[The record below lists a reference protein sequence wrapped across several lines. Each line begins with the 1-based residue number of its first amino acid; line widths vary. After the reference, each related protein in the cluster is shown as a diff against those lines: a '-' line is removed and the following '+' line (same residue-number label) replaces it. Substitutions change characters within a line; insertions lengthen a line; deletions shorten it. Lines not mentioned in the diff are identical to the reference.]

1 MKSKKTKSSFINIGF
16 SSIVM
21 VFIMICLVTF
31 ATLSVLTAHSDY
43 RLSQKMAQKTTDY
56 YEADATARDMAAFI
70 DKELFHIYSDS
81 STSDHYYQLVLDT
94 DFSYGA
100 PASVT
105 DITVTVTNEIVTISY
120 TVPVSEVQCL
130 HVSLKI
136 NYPKAGSECF
146 STIAQWQTV
155 TVNEPDESDEFLN
168 LYTGE
173 E

>member
-1 MKSKKTKSSFINIGF
+1 MKQQKASFINIGF

-43 RLSQKMAQKTTDY
+43 RLSQKVADKTTAY
-56 YEADATARDMAAFI
+56 YVADAVAREAMAAI
-70 DKELFHIYSDS
+70 DEKLYTIYCLASTADEYYDSIESLELLKELPSGVS
-81 STSDHYYQLVLDT
+81 
-94 DFSYGA
+94 
-100 PASVT
+100 
-105 DITVTVTNEIVTISY
+105 DITIELTDTLPFITY
-120 TVPVSEVQCL
+120 QVPVSDVQTL

-136 NYPKAGSECF
+136 NYPQTGSECF
-146 STIAQWQTV
+146 STILRWQTV
-155 TVNEPDESDEFLN
+155 TVNEPADSDDYLN